1 MAFVRVGVVVYARC
15 FAPSFSMVVLPVCM
29 KVIND
34 IKEASKGLKDLEA
47 IEGKLQTVC
56 SKLKTPQEKKLVGS
70 CGDVHVAVWNSHV
83 FSRFSASATTLSP
96 FSVKCLDLLAMVCP
110 RTRFASA

>member
-1 MAFVRVGVVVYARC
+1 
-15 FAPSFSMVVLPVCM
+15 
-29 KVIND
+29 
-34 IKEASKGLKDLEA
+34 LEA